1 MAKRDALSSI
11 RQQKNILV
19 ANMNTNKKEAE
30 KLEKELLDLEAKI
43 AKEEATAEEY
53 DRIITAIE
61 GV

>member
-43 AKEEATAEEY
+43 AKDEATAEEY

>member
-19 ANMNTNKKEAE
+19 ANMNTNKKELE
-30 KLEKELLDLEAKI
+30 KLQKEMADLEAKI
-43 AKEEATAEEY
+43 AKDEATAEEY

-61 GV
+61 GA